1 MNLLKDPT
9 ERQRMLRF
17 AIVGSI
23 GALVDFTSFN
33 LYTLALHIPSVIASV
48 LSFVTAVINN
58 FLWHRYWT
66 FADSR
71 SKPIARQMGQFLVV
85 NVLGVSI
92 RTPLFILFTRL
103 VLWTLNYIHLPGP
116 APDWWAHNLALA
128 GAIGVV
134 MFWNFFVNRFWTYN
148 DV

>member
-1 MNLLKDPT
+1 MNLFQDPT
-9 ERQRMLRF
+9 ERRRILRF

-23 GALVDFTSFN
+23 GALVDFSAFN
-33 LYTLALHIPSVIASV
+33 LYTLVFHVPTVIASV
-48 LSFVTAVINN
+48 LSFVTAVANN
-58 FLWHRYWT
+58 FTWHRYWT

-71 SKPIARQMGQFLVV
+71 SKPVTRQLGQFFVV

-92 RTPLFILFTRL
+92 RTPLFILFSRL
-103 VLWTLNYIHLPGP
+103 ALWALQYVTLPGP
-116 APDWWAHNLALA
+116 EPEWWAHNLALA
-128 GAIGVV
+128 GAIGIV

>member
-1 MNLLKDPT
+1 MNLLANPT
-9 ERQRMLRF
+9 ERRRMMRF
-17 AIVGSI
+17 AVVGSI
-23 GALVDFTSFN
+23 GAGVDFAVFN
-33 LYTLALHIPSVIASV
+33 LLTLVFHTPAVIASV
-48 LSFVTAVINN
+48 LSFSAAVTNN

-71 SKPIARQMGQFLVV
+71 SKPVTRQMGQFLIV
-85 NVLGVSI
+85 NLLGVSI
-92 RTPLFILFTRL
+92 RTPLFVLFSRFF
-103 VLWTLNYIHLPGP
+103 LWALAQLPLP
-116 APDWWAHNLALA
+116 PLDADWWAHNLALA